1 MNDYYLQS
9 YVQQQRLNDLRQR
22 AEIYRHLKQERRS
35 WRLRLA
41 TVLYKL
47 ARKVEPRASKQSVTI
62 SR

>member
-1 MNDYYLQS
+1 MNDYYLH
-9 YVQQQRLNDLRQR
+9 YVQQQRLNDLRK
-22 AEIYRHLKQERRS
+22 AAATRHYVGYERRS